1 MPRIVGVAARTCHGD
16 LHATLAALDT
26 AQGQPGPI
34 DSEFVPTILTIA
46 REACGSTHPDLL
58 LLATTKADLPR
69 WCDSLLAEQPLLD
82 GGPADLARTL
92 GSALGCPGLAIGAA
106 CASGPAAMAVAARW
120 LAAGRARHVLVIGA
134 DRLAPFEAEGFAALG
149 AIDPLAC
156 RPFDA
161 ERVGL
166 RLGEAVAAV
175 LLGADDGVDDGHGL
189 HLSGWGGSMD
199 ANHLTGPT
207 RDGSGLALA
216 CRRALERAG
225 VDTPALV
232 IAHGTG
238 TRYNDDS
245 ESLAYAAVCAQT
257 PVTGFKGLIGHS
269 LGACGVLEL
278 ALATAIHRRHSAP
291 GTVNLR
297 QQGCAGA
304 IRVLTPGQHAL
315 GPGAV
320 LGANAGFGGLNG
332 STVISNRPAPKR
344 ARREARLSARVILDA
359 QGWRRERDGEIQ
371 LHAWDEAGVDGRLP
385 RLAAKEI
392 IGRIDASWGRM
403 DLACRALVTMGHLL
417 GPLPEHAGAVLATI
431 AGCAATDRE
440 FERQRRAGIID
451 PQRFAYTLA
460 TTPLGELS
468 IRSRLRG
475 PGLTVQGADD
485 AQARAVAA
493 DLIADGADGALV
505 AWIESDSLPH
515 RAEAELWLPA

>member
-1 MPRIVGVAARTCHGD
+1 MPRIVGVAARTRHGD
-16 LHATLAALDT
+16 LMATLAALDT
-26 AQGQPGPI
+26 SHGEPGPI
-34 DSEFVPTILTIA
+34 TAELVPTILETA
-46 REACGSTHPDLL
+46 REACGATHPDLL

-69 WCDSLLAEQPLLD
+69 WCDALLAEPPRLD
-82 GGPADLARTL
+82 GGPADLARTV
-92 GSALGCPGLAIGAA
+92 GAALGCPAFAVGAA
-106 CASGPAAMAVAARW
+106 CASGPAAMAVAGRW
-120 LAAGRARHVLVIGA
+120 LAAGRARHVLVVGA
-134 DRLAPFEAEGFAALG
+134 DRLAPFVTDGFASLG

-161 ERVGL
+161 GRVGL
-166 RLGEAVAAV
+166 RLGEAIAAV
-175 LLGADDGVDDGHGL
+175 LLCADDGAVDDASL
-189 HLSGWGGSMD
+189 HLRGWGGSMD

-216 CRRALERAG
+216 CRRALERAE
-225 VDTPALV
+225 VDAPALV

-245 ESLAYAAVCAQT
+245 ESLAYATVCAQS

-269 LGACGVLEL
+269 LGACGVLDL
-278 ALATAIHRRHSAP
+278 ALATAIRRRNATP

-304 IRVLTPGQHAL
+304 IRVLTPGRHAL
-315 GPGAV
+315 DRGAI

-332 STVISNRPAPKR
+332 ATVVSDRPAPPR
-344 ARREARLSARVILDA
+344 IRRDSRLAVRVMLDA
-359 QGWRRERDGEIQ
+359 QGWRRERDGEVQ
-371 LHAWDEAGVDGRLP
+371 HHSWEEAGAGGRLP
-385 RLAAKEI
+385 RLGAKEV

-403 DLACRALVTMGHLL
+403 DLASRTLVTLGHLL
-417 GPLPEHAGAVLATI
+417 GPLPEHAGAVLATT

-451 PQRFAYTLA
+451 PQRFPYTLA

-468 IRSRLRG
+468 IRLRLRG

-485 AQARAVAA
+485 DQARTIAT

-505 AWIESDSLPH
+505 AWIETDALPH
-515 RAEAELWLPA
+515 RAEAEWWLPS